1 MLLHLGLPKAKEAD
15 PSIMSLSKL
24 EKGSVEFTEDVSSD
38 VSPGQSD
45 VLVDSSGEIRR
56 LPIPS
61 KDPNDPLNF
70 SFAAKLG
77 IIVSCCWF
85 CKWVP

>member
-1 MLLHLGLPKAKEAD
+1 
-15 PSIMSLSKL
+15 MSLSNA
-24 EKGSVEFTEDVSSD
+24 EKGCVDMVEDVPAD
-38 VSPGQSD
+38 ECPGDD
-45 VLVDSSGEIRR
+45 VLVSADGEIQL

-70 SFAAKLG
+70 SFYAKFG

-85 CKWVP
+85 CECAQPPRMLGVDVLTMK